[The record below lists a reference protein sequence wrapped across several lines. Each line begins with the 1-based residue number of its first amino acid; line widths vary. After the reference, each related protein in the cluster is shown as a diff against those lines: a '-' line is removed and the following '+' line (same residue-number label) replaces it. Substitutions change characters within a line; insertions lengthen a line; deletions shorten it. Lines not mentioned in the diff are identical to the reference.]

1 MVTCLSVPIA
11 KTDSSFNRR
20 VLLFFGSPRAQGH
33 TARLLEHFWEAL
45 PEDNLEVQKIDA
57 YQARV
62 SPCIHCGDCEKT
74 PSCRFH
80 DMDEIDRLLRAAD
93 LLLFATPVYSLG
105 FPAALK
111 AVLDRFQRYYAERFF
126 LKKRPLIER
135 QKKAVL
141 LTVSGS
147 ADESGAQNMA
157 QALTRQFTVMNT
169 KLVGRFHWPDTDR
182 RTDISEKEKQAL
194 CQLGKDWLR
203 D

>member
-1 MVTCLSVPIA
+1 LSVPIV
-11 KTDSSFNRR
+11 KTDSSSSRQ

-33 TARLLEHFWEAL
+33 TARLLERFWEAL
-45 PEDNLEVQKIDA
+45 PEESLEIKKIDA

-80 DMDEIDRLLRAAD
+80 DMDEMDRLLRASD
-93 LLLFATPVYSLG
+93 LLLFASPVYGLG
-105 FPAALK
+105 FPAPLK
-111 AVLDRFQRYYAERFF
+111 AMLDRFQRYYAERFF
-126 LKKRPLIER
+126 LEKRPLMER
-135 QKKAVL
+135 PKRAVL

-157 QALTRQFTVMNT
+157 RALTRQFTVMNT
-169 KLVGRFHWPDTDR
+169 KLIGHFHRPNTDR
-182 RTDISEKEKQAL
+182 GTELSKEEKEAL
-194 CQLGKDWLR
+194 RQLGKDWLR